1 MKGGMSYYS
10 DAMETLADR
19 IRYIR
24 AVAFSPA
31 IEQTRLADL
40 LGVQRGAVGN
50 WELGGNISRKNA
62 VKLAALVPGCTLEW
76 LLSGIGS
83 PPKPKNAAPEPITPA
98 DRAEAIFA
106 ATAGAL
112 QALGLTQDQVPGI
125 LRRLRAI
132 SEVPLHDARD
142 IADELRTRRSLALL
156 EIQRLL
162 NPKDQEDV

>member
-1 MKGGMSYYS
+1 MKDDRAYNRR
-10 DAMETLADR
+10 AMKTLADR

-24 AVAFSPA
+24 AVAFNPA
-31 IEQTRLADL
+31 IDQTKLADL
-40 LGVQRGAVGN
+40 LGVKRGAVGN

-62 VKLAALVPGCTLEW
+62 VALSNLVPGCTLEW
-76 LLSGIGS
+76 LLQGIGP
-83 PPKPKNAAPEPITPA
+83 PPKPKNAAPEPATPA

-162 NPKDQEDV
+162 NPKDQEDA